1 MPKITYVEATGTRHV
16 IEAPIG
22 LSLMQVARD
31 NMVPGIVAD
40 CGGACSCAT
49 CHGYVE
55 DRFLDQIEAADE
67 TEDGL
72 LSTVPD
78 RRHNSRLT
86 CQILVVPA
94 LDGMTVEVPETQG

>member
-1 MPKITYVEATGTRHV
+1 MPKIIYVEANGTRHV
-16 IEAPIG
+16 VEAPIG

-31 NMVPGIVAD
+31 NMVPGIPAD

-49 CHGYVE
+49 CHGYIE
-55 DRFLDQIEAADE
+55 ESFLDRIDAADE

-72 LSTVPD
+72 LSSAPD
-78 RRHNSRLT
+78 RRPNSRLT

-94 LDGMTVEVPETQG
+94 LDGLTVEVPATQG